1 MDKPGWV
8 KEIKVLVWDLDGTLY
23 KEIPQV
29 KAGIEKKCIEVVAE
43 AESLSLEKAK
53 ELFFSTR
60 EKLKSNTRSLL
71 YLGVDREYV
80 MSGEWSNIFRLKYLR
95 KDSNLLKMFQ
105 QLKALRHILSTNSNG
120 VVARKKLKKIGL
132 PFDVFE
138 KLFCHVDL
146 GILKPE
152 PEAFTIVLQFTK
164 LKPHEHLFIGDS
176 EGKEMI
182 PASKVGF
189 RTCFVWGKSKFSDIS
204 LRTVYDTVELFN

>member
-29 KAGIEKKCIEVVAE
+29 KAGIENKGIEVVAE
-43 AESLSLEKAK
+43 ANSLPLEKARK
-53 ELFFSTR
+53 LFFSTR
-60 EKLKSNTRSLL
+60 EKLHSNTRTLL

-80 MSGEWSNIFRLKYLR
+80 MSGDWFNRIQLKYLH
-95 KDSNLLKMFQ
+95 KDTKLLAMFR
-105 QLKALRHILSTNSNG
+105 QLKPLRHILSTNSNG
-120 VVARKKLKKIGL
+120 VVARKKLKKIGV
-132 PFDVFE
+132 PVRNFE
-138 KLFCHVDL
+138 RLFCHVDL